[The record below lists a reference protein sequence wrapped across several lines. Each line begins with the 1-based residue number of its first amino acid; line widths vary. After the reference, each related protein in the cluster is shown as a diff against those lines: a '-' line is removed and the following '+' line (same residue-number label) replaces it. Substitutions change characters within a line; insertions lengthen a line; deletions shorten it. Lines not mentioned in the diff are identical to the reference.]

1 MLFSTTAILAIGIV
15 VSLLL
20 AFLALE
26 RALRRNDKPR
36 LFLSGFLIIT
46 ALYFVA
52 TNVLQVGVSDWP
64 LLFRWLKIPLALA
77 MVPSFYLFARQL
89 ISSHPSPKHH
99 LFLHAVPSLLVLL
112 LNLPILWAPGTAG
125 LKQASPVGWWINL
138 INQHVVFAILFLQ
151 MVGYTL
157 RLMLR
162 YPRYTVMFEQWYSTV
177 PRHHQLRFRWLITLF
192 FGFYLLLDTYLVGL
206 IIDLSRYQQYYTALL
221 VAFVPLMGW
230 LGMEIE
236 MLPRP
241 ANHNGEKPTALVD
254 NAHQDNIVPE
264 TLNHDRQAAL
274 LSSEQKAA
282 LFARLNTYL
291 EQHEP
296 YCNPQLSLADLA
308 QALETNSKYLSAV
321 INEHCGC
328 NFFSLI
334 NSRRV
339 AKVQQLMNNEA
350 YRGYSLLGLAQTAGF
365 NSKSAFIAAFKRH
378 TGLTPS
384 AWAAQNAPHIAK

>member
-1 MLFSTTAILAIGIV
+1 
-15 VSLLL
+15 
-20 AFLALE
+20 
-26 RALRRNDKPR
+26 
-36 LFLSGFLIIT
+36 
-46 ALYFVA
+46 
-52 TNVLQVGVSDWP
+52 
-64 LLFRWLKIPLALA
+64 
-77 MVPSFYLFARQL
+77 
-89 ISSHPSPKHH
+89 
-99 LFLHAVPSLLVLL
+99 
-112 LNLPILWAPGTAG
+112 
-125 LKQASPVGWWINL
+125 
-138 INQHVVFAILFLQ
+138 
-151 MVGYTL
+151 
-157 RLMLR
+157 MLR

-254 NAHQDNIVPE
+254 NAHEDNIVSE

>member
-125 LKQASPVGWWINL
+125 LQQASPVGWWINL

-151 MVGYTL
+151 M
-157 RLMLR
+157 
-162 YPRYTVMFEQWYSTV
+162 W
-177 PRHHQLRFRWLITLF
+177 
-192 FGFYLLLDTYLVGL
+192 
-206 IIDLSRYQQYYTALL
+206 A
-221 VAFVPLMGW
+221 
-230 LGMEIE
+230 
-236 MLPRP
+236 
-241 ANHNGEKPTALVD
+241 
-254 NAHQDNIVPE
+254 
-264 TLNHDRQAAL
+264 
-274 LSSEQKAA
+274 
-282 LFARLNTYL
+282 
-291 EQHEP
+291 
-296 YCNPQLSLADLA
+296 
-308 QALETNSKYLSAV
+308 
-321 INEHCGC
+321 
-328 NFFSLI
+328 
-334 NSRRV
+334 
-339 AKVQQLMNNEA
+339 
-350 YRGYSLLGLAQTAGF
+350 
-365 NSKSAFIAAFKRH
+365 
-378 TGLTPS
+378 TPC
-384 AWAAQNAPHIAK
+384 A